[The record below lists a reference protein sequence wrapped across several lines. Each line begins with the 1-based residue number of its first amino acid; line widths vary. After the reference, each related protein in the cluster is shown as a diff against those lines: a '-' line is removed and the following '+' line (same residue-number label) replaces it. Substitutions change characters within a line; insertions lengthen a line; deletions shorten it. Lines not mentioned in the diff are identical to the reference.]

1 MNLLV
6 NVYNPE
12 DYRFFKRFYPEFTK
26 RGWEVSYLANGLLPF
41 ILLKLEGETA
51 YLARKVSDEFSVNFS
66 NNFSVLTGRLTESE
80 AGKNYSSIINK
91 LEYIYAEAPWD
102 IAIIPSGRLV
112 NHVAISDF
120 CDNKSIRKIFVG
132 YGNIP
137 NRTFVDPE
145 GTDMASFL
153 YKKPEVLD
161 KWAELDSFE
170 EWRQDYIREKL
181 QSHSIGQARSVNFKL
196 KLKKNIQ
203 ILSCYFER
211 LFGIVGENS
220 YYFGR
225 GQKVEAVDL
234 NFSDNL
240 PDKYVFF
247 PMQVSTDAQIIL
259 NYDGN
264 SIQGALDI
272 MVARSRE
279 RGIPL
284 VVKPHPAEIDAD
296 VMHYLNEVAG
306 QGNIVLRNDNTF
318 ELIQGADEVWT
329 INSTVGLESKI
340 VGTPVTFE
348 GNSIYRE
355 MEGPRIAAYVMKYLA
370 KIEYF
375 SDDEITAEQFDDFFD
390 ESRYQI

>member
-1 MNLLV
+1 MLWLC
-6 NVYNPE
+6 
-12 DYRFFKRFYPEFTK
+12 
-26 RGWEVSYLANGLLPF
+26 S
-41 ILLKLEGETA
+41 
-51 YLARKVSDEFSVNFS
+51 
-66 NNFSVLTGRLTESE
+66 
-80 AGKNYSSIINK
+80 
-91 LEYIYAEAPWD
+91 
-102 IAIIPSGRLV
+102 
-112 NHVAISDF
+112 
-120 CDNKSIRKIFVG
+120 
-132 YGNIP
+132 
-137 NRTFVDPE
+137 
-145 GTDMASFL
+145 
-153 YKKPEVLD
+153 
-161 KWAELDSFE
+161 
-170 EWRQDYIREKL
+170 
-181 QSHSIGQARSVNFKL
+181 
-196 KLKKNIQ
+196 
-203 ILSCYFER
+203 
-211 LFGIVGENS
+211 
-220 YYFGR
+220 
-225 GQKVEAVDL
+225 
-234 NFSDNL
+234 FSDNL

>member
-1 MNLLV
+1 MNILV
-6 NVYNPE
+6 NIYNPE
-12 DYRFFKRFYPEFTK
+12 DYNFFKRFYSQFQS
-26 RGWEVSYLANGLLPF
+26 RGWNVRYLANGILPF
-41 ILLKLEGETA
+41 LFLKSKGEVV
-51 YLARKVSDEFSVNFS
+51 YLAKKVVGECTVDLSK
-66 NNFSVLTGRLTESE
+66 NFSVLTGRLTASE
-80 AGKNYSSIINK
+80 AAENYLSIISK
-91 LEYIYAEAPWD
+91 LEAMYRESPWD
-102 IAIIPSGRLV
+102 LAIVPSGRLV

-120 CDNKSIRKIFVG
+120 CDSKSIRKIFVG

-145 GTDMASFL
+145 GTDMASLL
-153 YKKPEVLD
+153 YKKPEILD
-161 KWAELDSFE
+161 KWQGDNEFE
-170 EWRQDYIREKL
+170 VWRQIYIAEKL
-181 QSHSIGQARSVNFKL
+181 KNHSIGQARSVNFKL

-234 NFSDNL
+234 NFSDSL
-240 PDKYVFF
+240 PDKYVLF

-259 NYDGN
+259 NYDGS
-264 SIQGALDI
+264 SIQSALDI
-272 MVARSRE
+272 MVARSKE
-279 RGIPL
+279 RGVPL

-296 VMHYLNEVAG
+296 VMYYLNKVAERG
-306 QGNIVLRNDNTF
+306 DIALRKDNTF
-318 ELIQGADEVWT
+318 SLIQGADEVWT

-340 VGTPVTFE
+340 IGTPVTFE

-355 MEGPRIAAYVMKYLA
+355 MEGARIAAYVMKYLA

>member
-1 MNLLV
+1 MNILV
-6 NVYNPE
+6 NIYNPE
-12 DYRFFKRFYPEFTK
+12 DYAFIRRFYSEFKR
-26 RGWEVSYLANGLLPF
+26 RNWRVLYLANGILPYLFLKMNGEQVF
-41 ILLKLEGETA
+41 IVK
-51 YLARKVSDEFSVNFS
+51 KKSVECDVEMS
-66 NNFSVLTGRLTESE
+66 GNFSVLTGRLTETE
-80 AGKNYSSIINK
+80 AIYSYASTTEK
-91 LEYIYAEAPWD
+91 LECIYNEHPWD

-137 NRTFVDPE
+137 SRTFVDPE
-145 GTDMASFL
+145 GTDMASLL
-153 YKKPEVLD
+153 YRSPEVLD
-161 KWAELDSFE
+161 KWGELDSFK
-170 EWRQDYIREKL
+170 EWRQEYISRKL
-181 QSHSIGQARSVNFKL
+181 KNHRIGQARSVNFKL

-234 NFSDNL
+234 NFSDSL